1 MREEL
6 LFLVELVGVQA
17 DRKRKDALLTQILS
31 LLAEMQN
38 AIDAKIKPDSERE
51 FKQKREA
58 WSSHPNWYSLPIWIR
73 NRTPVCN
80 YRSKQIPIAPLR
92 VSAGFKRPS
101 SWSLPLG
108 AFSFHSIFIKTTASI
123 PNWVQAVTMAQ
134 EFWFARPGHNVRT
147 AETIYKPGP
156 GR

>member
-58 WSSHPNWYSLPIWIR
+58 
-73 NRTPVCN
+73 
-80 YRSKQIPIAPLR
+80 
-92 VSAGFKRPS
+92 
-101 SWSLPLG
+101 
-108 AFSFHSIFIKTTASI
+108 
-123 PNWVQAVTMAQ
+123 
-134 EFWFARPGHNVRT
+134 
-147 AETIYKPGP
+147 
-156 GR
+156 